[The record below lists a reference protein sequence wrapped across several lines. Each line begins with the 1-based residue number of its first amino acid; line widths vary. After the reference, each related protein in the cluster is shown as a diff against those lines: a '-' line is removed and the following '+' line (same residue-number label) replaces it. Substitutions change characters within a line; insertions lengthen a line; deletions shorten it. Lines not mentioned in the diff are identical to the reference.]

1 MRHTPN
7 KTLTQFIPCPM
18 FPFLV
23 PLTVRAPV
31 IDPGNIKIYLLT
43 ERFRASLSS
52 RVIVISRLDLD
63 AEPPAR

>member
-43 ERFRASLSS
+43 EEIPSVFVLTCHRD
-52 RVIVISRLDLD
+52 I
-63 AEPPAR
+63 

>member
-7 KTLTQFIPCPM
+7 KTLTQLIPCPM

-43 ERFRASLSS
+43 EEIPSVFVLTCHRD
-52 RVIVISRLDLD
+52 I
-63 AEPPAR
+63 